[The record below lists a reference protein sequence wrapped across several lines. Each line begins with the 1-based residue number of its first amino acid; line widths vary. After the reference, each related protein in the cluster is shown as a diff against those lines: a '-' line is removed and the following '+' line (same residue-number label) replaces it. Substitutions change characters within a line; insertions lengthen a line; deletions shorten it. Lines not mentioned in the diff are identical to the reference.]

1 MSESKGRG
9 QHSKRGQMTH
19 LDTDVLAEFRAGLI
33 DGRRGA
39 KIAAHLAGCDR
50 CTALD
55 DNLAGVSALLASVP
69 APPMPD
75 SVAQRLET
83 VLAAE
88 VTKRNNYAERGEV
101 DRPGKS
107 AAPGRPARTRGFRLA
122 TWRVLVPA
130 GAAVVL
136 LAGGGYGLSRVVGG
150 PGSPTTVAG
159 AAGGASASA
168 AASSAA
174 KAASHALPPAAGTS
188 NPVPSARSQLRPQ
201 NRIVDVLPATLRQ
214 QVAAELRL
222 PRASR
227 PMKATSPQ
235 VLACIHLLAG
245 GAPPELVESARFEGQ
260 PATISVA
267 RTGQHETVWVAGPG
281 CSATSRDLLDTITL
295 P

>member
-1 MSESKGRG
+1 M
-9 QHSKRGQMTH
+9 RGQMTH
-19 LDTDVLAEFRAGLI
+19 LDTDVVAEFRAGLI
-33 DGRRGA
+33 AGRRGA

-55 DNLAGVSALLASVP
+55 DKLAGVSVLLASVP

-101 DRPGKS
+101 DRPGES
-107 AAPGRPARTRGFRLA
+107 AAHDRPAAKRGFRLA

-130 GAAVVL
+130 AAAVVL
-136 LAGGGYGLSRVVGG
+136 LAGGGYGLSRIVGG
-150 PGSPTTVAG
+150 SGSPPMFAG
-159 AAGGASASA
+159 AAGV
-168 AASSAA
+168 ASSAMA
-174 KAASHALPPAAGTS
+174 SSAGKAASRAVPPEAAPMS
-188 NPVPSARSQLRPQ
+188 PAPSARTQRRPRNQ
-201 NRIVDVLPATLRQ
+201 IVTISRTTLRQ
-214 QVAAELRL
+214 NVEAELRL

-227 PMKATSPQ
+227 PTEATSPQ
-235 VLACIHLLAG
+235 VLACIRLLAG
-245 GAPPELVESARFEGQ
+245 GAPIELVESARFEGQ
-260 PATISVA
+260 PATVIVA
-267 RTGQHETVWVAGPG
+267 RTGHHDTVWVAGPG